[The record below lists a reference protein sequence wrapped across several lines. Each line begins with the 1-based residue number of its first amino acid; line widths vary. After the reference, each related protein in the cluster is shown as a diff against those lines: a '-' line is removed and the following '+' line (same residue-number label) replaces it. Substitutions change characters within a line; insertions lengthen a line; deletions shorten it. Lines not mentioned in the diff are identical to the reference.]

1 VSAETRSVPVGFLT
15 DVTLCI
21 GCKACQVACKQWNG
35 LPGAPEAASFSGQ
48 SYDNTLRLSGDCWRH
63 VAFVESFDLASR
75 QGRWLFL
82 SDVCKHCE
90 IAGCL
95 EACPTRAIRRTEY
108 GTVLVEDDVCNG
120 CGYCVAACPFGV
132 VGRSERDGGAHKCT
146 FCVDRLAQAMA
157 PACAKACPTEAI
169 VFGDLETLRHRVKE
183 RVTVLHGR
191 GELGARAYGDE
202 RQGGAHLGGLHAL
215 FVLTDQPEIFGLP
228 ENPARPAR
236 YLLGDALLSALFAA
250 GVVAAL
256 AGWFAT
262 WPTG

>member
-1 VSAETRSVPVGFLT
+1 VAVGFLT

-35 LPGAPEAASFSGQ
+35 LPGALEAAAFSGQ
-48 SYDNTLRLSGDCWRH
+48 SYDNTLRLSGDNWRH
-63 VAFVESFDLASR
+63 VAFVESFDSASR

-95 EACPTRAIRRTEY
+95 EACPTRAIVRTDY
-108 GTVLVEDDVCNG
+108 GTVLVRDDVCNG

-146 FCVDRLAQAMA
+146 FCVDRLGQALE
-157 PACAKACPTEAI
+157 PACAKACPTDAI
-169 VFGDLETLRHRVKE
+169 VVGDLERLGRHAEARVATLHA
-183 RVTVLHGR
+183 R
-191 GELGARAYGDE
+191 GEFGARVYGDG
-202 RQGGAHLGGLHAL
+202 RLGGARLGGLHAL
-215 FVLTDQPEIFGLP
+215 FVITDGPEVFGLP
-228 ENPARPAR
+228 ENPERPAAH
-236 YLLGDALLSALFAA
+236 LLRDALLSAVVAA
-250 GVVAAL
+250 GTVAAL
-256 AGWFAT
+256 AAWFLA